1 MVPFSLV
8 ALIVGALS
16 IPCAF
21 FALNGGAAFFS
32 LALVLGGFVLG
43 ALGLLRDR
51 ERSGLALVGI
61 ACSLVGLIL
70 TVICFACS
78 GCAVCRVQAALRVI
92 P

>member
-43 ALGLLRDR
+43 GWACC
-51 ERSGLALVGI
+51 AI
-61 ACSLVGLIL
+61 AKEAGWRWWASPV
-70 TVICFACS
+70 
-78 GCAVCRVQAALRVI
+78 RWWD
-92 P
+92 